1 MAASGWLRGPA
12 IGQGSTATVYLATTT
27 TSSSSAAGRTQQTFA
42 LKSTELS
49 RSTSLQREHA
59 MLSSLSNPH
68 LVASLGATITSEP
81 GGRIFFNLA
90 MEYVPGGDLSEEI
103 KRSGPLDEPAVRGY
117 TRGILSGLAYLHSA
131 GIAHCDVKGENILL
145 LGSGGDATV
154 KIADLGCA
162 RWVDGGDEAIS
173 GTPLYMPP
181 EVARGEQQG
190 AAADIWALG
199 CTVVEM
205 MTGKRA
211 WPNVTDPVAAMHRIA
226 FSGDVPE
233 FPPNVSG
240 EAVDFLGRCLRREPE
255 ERWSAEEL
263 LRHPFVNCEGQFA
276 AGGSSGPETKASP
289 RSALDWGFWVAE
301 EEEPEVEEGLPANPH
316 AEDFSSDSMAER
328 LRRLTSCGVPLSPAP
343 DFLPWEESSW
353 MTVRSAVEVVVGAAS
368 SLLFRHR

>member
-1 MAASGWLRGPA
+1 
-12 IGQGSTATVYLATTT
+12 
-27 TSSSSAAGRTQQTFA
+27 
-42 LKSTELS
+42 
-49 RSTSLQREHA
+49 
-59 MLSSLSNPH
+59 
-68 LVASLGATITSEP
+68 
-81 GGRIFFNLA
+81 

-117 TRGILSGLAYLHSA
+117 TRGILSGPAYLHSA

-240 EAVDFLGRCLRREPE
+240 EAVDF
-255 ERWSAEEL
+255 W
-263 LRHPFVNCEGQFA
+263 
-276 AGGSSGPETKASP
+276 GGASGGNQSSVI
-289 RSALDWGFWVAE
+289 L
-301 EEEPEVEEGLPANPH
+301 
-316 AEDFSSDSMAER
+316 SS
-328 LRRLTSCGVPLSPAP
+328 SCQL
-343 DFLPWEESSW
+343 
-353 MTVRSAVEVVVGAAS
+353 
-368 SLLFRHR
+368 